1 MPHDDLLQGTQV
13 LVPLAWWS
21 ADTESVRLVA
31 WDMPLACPY
40 RHTWG
45 FQYRCQIGS
54 WLPWPIGLRVI
65 PLVALV
71 VVCSVTRTAVN
82 VDLISDDI
90 FRLSSVDESD
100 AIHLQQTCD

>member
-1 MPHDDLLQGTQV
+1 M
-13 LVPLAWWS
+13 
-21 ADTESVRLVA
+21 
-31 WDMPLACPY
+31 
-40 RHTWG
+40 
-45 FQYRCQIGS
+45 
-54 WLPWPIGLRVI
+54 I

-90 FRLSSVDESD
+90 SRLSSVDESD